1 MSEVI
6 KPVFDRLMGKVIS
19 RKFTVFSLAT
29 LFLYLGSITGEQWV
43 AISLGYIG
51 IQGIADIATQWKF
64 GKQQL

>member
-1 MSEVI
+1 MREVI
-6 KPVFDRLMGKVIS
+6 KPVFDRLMGIIIS

-43 AISLGYIG
+43 AISLCYIG

-64 GKQQL
+64 GKQ

>member
-1 MSEVI
+1 MTEVI
-6 KPVFDRLMGKVIS
+6 KPFADKMMGKIIS

-51 IQGIADIATQWKF
+51 MQGIADIATQWKF
-64 GKQQL
+64 GKQ

>member
-1 MSEVI
+1 MKETF
-6 KPVFDRLMGKVIS
+6 KPLADKLMGKVIS

-29 LFLYLGSITGEQWV
+29 VFLYLGSITGEQWV

-64 GKQQL
+64 GKQ

>member
-1 MSEVI
+1 MTEVI
-6 KPVFDRLMGKVIS
+6 KPFADKMMGKVIS

-29 LFLYLGSITGEQWV
+29 IFLYLGSITGEQWV

-64 GKQQL
+64 GKQ

>member
-1 MSEVI
+1 MSEAI
-6 KPVFDRLMGKVIS
+6 KPLFDRLMGKIIS

-64 GKQQL
+64 GKQ

>member
-1 MSEVI
+1 MAAVI
-6 KPVFDRLMGKVIS
+6 KPLADKLMGKIIS

-29 LFLYLGSITGEQWV
+29 VFLYLGSITGEQWV

-64 GKQQL
+64 GKQ

>member
-6 KPVFDRLMGKVIS
+6 KPIFDRLMGKIIS

-64 GKQQL
+64 GKQ

>member
-1 MSEVI
+1 MTEVI
-6 KPVFDRLMGKVIS
+6 KPFADKMMGKVIS

-29 LFLYLGSITGEQWV
+29 IFLYLGSITGEQWV

-64 GKQQL
+64 GK

>member
-1 MSEVI
+1 MTEVI
-6 KPVFDRLMGKVIS
+6 KPLADKMMGKVIS

-29 LFLYLGSITGEQWV
+29 IFLYLGSITGEQWV

-64 GKQQL
+64 GKQ

>member
-1 MSEVI
+1 MSEII
-6 KPVFDRLMGKVIS
+6 KPLFDRLMGKVIS

-29 LFLYLGSITGEQWV
+29 LFLYLGSITGDQWV

-64 GKQQL
+64 GKQ

>member
-1 MSEVI
+1 MSETI
-6 KPVFDRLMGKVIS
+6 KPLFDRLMGKIIS

-64 GKQQL
+64 GKQ

>member
-1 MSEVI
+1 MTEII
-6 KPVFDRLMGKVIS
+6 KPLADKMMGKIIS

-64 GKQQL
+64 GKQ

>member
-6 KPVFDRLMGKVIS
+6 KPIFDRLMGKVIS

-64 GKQQL
+64 GKQ

>member
-6 KPVFDRLMGKVIS
+6 KPIFDRLMGKVIS

-51 IQGIADIATQWKF
+51 IQGIDDIATQWKF
-64 GKQQL
+64 GKQ

>member
-6 KPVFDRLMGKVIS
+6 KPIFDRLMGKVIS

-29 LFLYLGSITGEQWV
+29 VFLYLGSITGEQWV

-64 GKQQL
+64 GKQ

>member
-1 MSEVI
+1 MTEII
-6 KPVFDRLMGKVIS
+6 KPLADKMMGKIIS

-29 LFLYLGSITGEQWV
+29 VFLYLGSITGEQWV

-64 GKQQL
+64 GKQ